1 MNRTTIFKNRALP
14 KVVSLPN
21 GRTFTSTWERISR
34 KRLSNNIKVRRNRTI
49 GPRRDSRR
57 TLLNLAAPAFR
68 KIKATR
74 KRRQQQS
81 GQGLFSNIAKTGFE
95 LGSKALGSEFGKKLI
110 NKGID
115 NIPNIFKFGA
125 SKIKN
130 NNVKKTLESKI
141 ANLVV
146 EEAQNRVKNK
156 NDSLF

>member
-1 MNRTTIFKNRALP
+1 MNTTIILKKRDQP

-21 GRTFTSTWERISR
+21 GRTYTV
-34 KRLSNNIKVRRNRTI
+34 KKKVPNNIKVKRGRTI
-49 GPRRDSRR
+49 GPRRDNRR
-57 TLLNLAAPAFR
+57 ILLNQATPAFR
-68 KIKATR
+68 KIKARR
-74 KRRQQQS
+74 KAAQS

-125 SKIKN
+125 SKIKS